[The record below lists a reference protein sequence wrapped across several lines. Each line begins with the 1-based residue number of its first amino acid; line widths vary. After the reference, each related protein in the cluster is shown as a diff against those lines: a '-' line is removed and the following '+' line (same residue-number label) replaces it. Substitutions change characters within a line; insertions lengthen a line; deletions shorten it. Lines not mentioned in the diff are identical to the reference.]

1 MDQGPGSAAW
11 VNSKTVVEFLL
22 EEEAQAA
29 YPRELAWM
37 RDKLPKCGD
46 VRRQM
51 FRSRDD
57 RSIDMTLAGF
67 TYLLACRRW
76 PEGGYSPDE
85 YDAIELSAGKVFP
98 EIVARE
104 KAKLADPRRADERR
118 DEGGGSWST
127 PERLALRQER
137 LALRH

>member
-1 MDQGPGSAAW
+1 MGNCPGSAAW

-22 EEEAQAA
+22 EENAQDA

-37 RDKLPKCGD
+37 RDKLPKSIE

-51 FRSRDD
+51 FRSREDQ
-57 RSIDMTLAGF
+57 SIDMTLAGF

-85 YDAIELSAGKVFP
+85 YDAIAMSAGEVFP
-98 EIVARE
+98 AMLERE
-104 KAKLADPRRADERR
+104 RVRLTGARRADERR
-118 DEGGGSWST
+118 DEGRQQLVPAGVISW
-127 PERLALRQER
+127 P
-137 LALRH
+137 RH